1 VNSMTEVALQL
12 KDQLLSLSEEDRA
25 ALLEVLHDS
34 LPEELE
40 EGYHEAWE
48 AELDRRFKEI
58 EDGTAVG
65 RPAQEA
71 FDEIRRKYS

>member
-1 VNSMTEVALQL
+1 MTEVALQL

-58 EDGTAVG
+58 EEGKAVG
-65 RPAQEA
+65 RPAKEA